1 MVLDPH
7 LHSLRALVIGTTELQ
22 KGGSDVG
29 GGGAGKGAVHGS
41 KHAPR
46 LAAAESQADFF
57 IFLFYFDGEHPAL
70 MKSQPGKWL
79 MARI

>member
-1 MVLDPH
+1 M
-7 LHSLRALVIGTTELQ
+7 R
-22 KGGSDVG
+22 VG
-29 GGGAGKGAVHGS
+29 EGRRKGAVHGS

-70 MKSQPGKWL
+70 MRRQPGKWL
-79 MARI
+79 MARIQMLTRLAILGHFVHFFRTQFSHL